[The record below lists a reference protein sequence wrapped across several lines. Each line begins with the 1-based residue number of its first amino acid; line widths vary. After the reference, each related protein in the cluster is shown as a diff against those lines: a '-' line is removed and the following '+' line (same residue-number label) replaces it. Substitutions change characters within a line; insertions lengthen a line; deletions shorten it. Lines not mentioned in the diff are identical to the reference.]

1 MASVLSL
8 MVMSGLKSS
17 ESRLLSKQRL
27 SKKTTRKSG
36 SHNRSRQHVIPCL
49 LVGWFWSNRI
59 WLGGLL
65 WLLASQPAGQPAQAR
80 PGFLILVTCMGC
92 GICWKGVERRGAKWF
107 GMPLCCS
114 KEKCITPNK
123 CGLNLCPLQ
132 QAVFFFPLLLFSKS
146 WLSSTPVAKQRGNW
160 GKQGERG
167 GDGVGRTGGK
177 WCNKKTHISHCC

>member
-8 MVMSGLKSS
+8 MVMSGLKSF

-132 QAVFFFPLLLFSKS
+132 QAVFFFPFYCF
-146 WLSSTPVAKQRGNW
+146 P
-160 GKQGERG
+160 
-167 GDGVGRTGGK
+167 
-177 WCNKKTHISHCC
+177 SHD